1 MYDGISV
8 VTQASY
14 EPFVIESQ
22 LLSSGV
28 RFMDVDFAGD
38 SQHRLFS
45 KQLVGDEHFNCVK
58 T

>member
-28 RFMDVDFAGD
+28 RFMDVDFAGCFP
-38 SQHRLFS
+38 SNWLGMS
-45 KQLVGDEHFNCVK
+45 ILTV
-58 T
+58 